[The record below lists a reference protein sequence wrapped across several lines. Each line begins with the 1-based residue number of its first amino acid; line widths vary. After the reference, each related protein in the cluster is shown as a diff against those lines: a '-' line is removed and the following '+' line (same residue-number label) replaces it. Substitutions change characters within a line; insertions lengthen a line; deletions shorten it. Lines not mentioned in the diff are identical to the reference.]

1 VRSGDRGIVDHS
13 GRAYFAGRFKLM
25 IKRSGENVSAEEVE
39 AALAAHPAVAEC
51 VVVGVPDRI
60 RSEEVAAIVVRRS
73 GSTLEPA
80 ALREA
85 CAARL
90 VRWKLPRY
98 ISVQDE
104 PLPRLQTGKVD
115 RVSLA
120 SSLDVGAAWDAE
132 NQ

>member
-1 VRSGDRGIVDHS
+1 
-13 GRAYFAGRFKLM
+13 
-25 IKRSGENVSAEEVE
+25 VSAEEVE